1 MNYASSVL
9 HDMGPTHPS
18 ESTPNSESY
27 VPGDAIHKHRI
38 PVIDRMMDVLGQLEH
53 SDDSATIRDLTLA
66 LALPRTSV
74 YRILN
79 SLELHDMVQRD
90 AGGGYRLGRR
100 LVGLAA
106 RAAANA
112 GEADLIT
119 RAQPYLDKLAAE
131 LGEGCKLSVLDRDE
145 VLVLAAAQGR
155 RQYALSVA
163 PGQRMAPH
171 AGAAS
176 KLLLAHQPEAD
187 LEHALGKRLEAFTP
201 RTFTDPKRLRAELA
215 RVKRLGWA
223 QDKGESA
230 ISIHAFA
237 APVFDKRGRMVAAIS
252 VPFLA
257 GTEPERMVEIR
268 HAVIAAAKALSSQM
282 PEFGRT
288 HLRLR

>member
-1 MNYASSVL
+1 MGRPDPLEATASR
-9 HDMGPTHPS
+9 
-18 ESTPNSESY
+18 ESQ

-38 PVIDRMMDVLGQLEH
+38 PVIDRMMDVLGQLEGR
-53 SDDSATIRDLTLA
+53 DDSATIRDLVLA
-66 LALPRTSV
+66 LELPRTSV

-112 GEADLIT
+112 GEADLVA
-119 RAQPYLDKLAAE
+119 RAQPYLDKLAAS
-131 LGEGCKLSVLDRDE
+131 LGEGCKLSVLDRDD
-145 VLVLAAAQGR
+145 VLVLAAARGR
-155 RQYALSVA
+155 RQYALSVI

-176 KLLLAHQPEAD
+176 KLLLAHLPEAD
-187 LEHALGKRLEAFTP
+187 LERYLGKPLEAFTP
-201 RTFTDPKRLRAELA
+201 RTFTDPKRLRSELA

-237 APVFDKRGRMVAAIS
+237 APVFDKRGHMGAAIS

-257 GTEPERMVEIR
+257 GTEPERMAEIR
-268 HAVIAAAKALSSQM
+268 HAVVAAAKSLSNEM
-282 PEFGRT
+282 PEFG
-288 HLRLR
+288 